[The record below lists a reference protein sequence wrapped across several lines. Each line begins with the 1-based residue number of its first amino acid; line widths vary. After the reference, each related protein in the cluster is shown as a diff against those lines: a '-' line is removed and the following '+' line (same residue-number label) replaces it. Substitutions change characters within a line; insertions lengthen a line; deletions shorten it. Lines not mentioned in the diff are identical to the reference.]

1 MAGSLRANE
10 LARAALDET
19 ALAGACVDLV
29 SARGTATV
37 AGGLLATSFVVRK
50 LVLEPREPY
59 SCSALDAYVRWPRS
73 LGEMQTW
80 LAAADFL
87 LAEPPA
93 AYVAFL
99 LDAAARAHGLCSGQ
113 VLRCP
118 LDPMAA
124 SGEGLEEH
132 LRRWMLEA
140 RAPEADAY
148 APPAGAAARPD
159 VPLLTTTPADLAP
172 AAWLRCCWQL
182 LRRVAGACERSY
194 HLFLVRRQL
203 QLSVLAFAEAPAP
216 ALELLAAAPL
226 LWQTRFCEAEA
237 MRLLVY
243 VALRRLYLAE
253 KAGEHWP
260 VPLETAAG
268 LQTLYRE
275 GVLDLDAFV
284 PCPRPCARPWY
295 VLSHLPGRRYVPQLR
310 GGDAVRATVCAAV
323 PWLAGLLGGD
333 VPLYLTGSLLAWA
346 LREAPALA
354 PRWAP
359 GDVDIFCEA
368 PDDLEAATARVAA
381 AMHSWLAA
389 HGPGDCGVRRYAPSA
404 TRRVLEVCAHP
415 RGARGLEAAGRE
427 HASALRC
434 DVYVNSQARMRS
446 YHVPAVR
453 CSLLLTARRELVLNP
468 SCALALITSLNV
480 DYAVVPGRKMPLEI
494 LERKWRLG
502 FNFCLTWSAARHLC
516 LFLGER
522 DTQPCPVRLHL
533 RSFPAPEPE
542 LCWM

>member
-29 SARGTATV
+29 SAHGTATV

-50 LVLEPREPY
+50 LALEPREPY

-172 AAWLRCCWQL
+172 ASR
-182 LRRVAGACERSY
+182 GE
-194 HLFLVRRQL
+194 VR
-203 QLSVLAFAEAPAP
+203 LANADPRAPAVIDPGYLTAPEDLEALIDGLEMARALGESAALAPWRAAELCPGPGVTSRAAMGDFIRRAANSFHHPVGTCAMGAVVDAGLRVRGIAGLRVVDASVMP
-216 ALELLAAAPL
+216 AIPRSFIHAATIA
-226 LWQTRFCEAEA
+226 
-237 MRLLVY
+237 V
-243 VALRRLYLAE
+243 AE
-253 KAGEHWP
+253 KAAD
-260 VPLETAAG
+260 LMLG
-268 LQTLYRE
+268 L
-275 GVLDLDAFV
+275 
-284 PCPRPCARPWY
+284 
-295 VLSHLPGRRYVPQLR
+295 
-310 GGDAVRATVCAAV
+310 
-323 PWLAGLLGGD
+323 
-333 VPLYLTGSLLAWA
+333 
-346 LREAPALA
+346 
-354 PRWAP
+354 
-359 GDVDIFCEA
+359 
-368 PDDLEAATARVAA
+368 
-381 AMHSWLAA
+381 
-389 HGPGDCGVRRYAPSA
+389 
-404 TRRVLEVCAHP
+404 
-415 RGARGLEAAGRE
+415 
-427 HASALRC
+427 
-434 DVYVNSQARMRS
+434 
-446 YHVPAVR
+446 
-453 CSLLLTARRELVLNP
+453 
-468 SCALALITSLNV
+468 
-480 DYAVVPGRKMPLEI
+480 
-494 LERKWRLG
+494 
-502 FNFCLTWSAARHLC
+502 
-516 LFLGER
+516 
-522 DTQPCPVRLHL
+522 
-533 RSFPAPEPE
+533 
-542 LCWM
+542 